1 MNLNRFVPPAL
12 LLLSLSFLLES
23 TGNLYFVRQER
34 VAIEALQAK
43 TLHPG
48 DVITFTSAE
57 GKQVRI
63 SIPEAQKIDLDSYQR
78 GLQDGLDLGFENC
91 GQMLKQ
97 AQEEMKKYPESKDV
111 TVTELF
117 ALLETLNDNIRAGL
131 KERAETEPKLSSGK
145 IKL

>member
-1 MNLNRFVPPAL
+1 MSPKAQTALCAALCVFSLICLGESAFNYQLIRAAETAKPAEEFD
-12 LLLSLSFLLES
+12 SGSYRR
-23 TGNLYFVRQER
+23 GIQENYWLCIKDSYDR
-34 VAIEALQAK
+34 GI
-43 TLHPG
+43 
-48 DVITFTSAE
+48 
-57 GKQVRI
+57 
-63 SIPEAQKIDLDSYQR
+63 LDSYQR

-111 TVTELF
+111 TVSELF